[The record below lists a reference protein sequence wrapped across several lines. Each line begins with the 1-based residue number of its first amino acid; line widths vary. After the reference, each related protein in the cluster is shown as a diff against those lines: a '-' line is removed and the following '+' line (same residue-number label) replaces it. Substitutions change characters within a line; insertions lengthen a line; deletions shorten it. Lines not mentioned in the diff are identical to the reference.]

1 MVGAMN
7 EQMEEMTLYGF
18 GADRLKLLLMPAVC
32 VLSFGLPGTIGSAVR
47 DLCRAAPLAFYILCG
62 FFVLDEDDDERHGKL
77 LRAIRSTGIFFLVL
91 TLFYLGLNALVFT
104 LQGGDWLG
112 DVPTKRVLFNF
123 VVLCVWPFQT
133 GECLWFIQSLFYAW
147 VLLWLLDWKGH
158 LPFLMLPLFIL
169 TTVLMLLSGEFAG
182 LIKLNLLGYSYIPAN
197 AVTRALPYLLL
208 GALLRR
214 HSDRLFLINPLL
226 WGALLI
232 LGIVLA
238 LAEIML
244 LSYTGKLVY
253 VGHMIGYG
261 LIAFSLCCI
270 ALAHP
275 EEELGAVFRHARCL
289 SRFIYAFHQ
298 PVGFFLPLLL
308 TLFGE
313 RPASLVLNF
322 GGVAVFAFTL
332 LPALLAGACEYGFR
346 RIVDIH

>member
-62 FFVLDEDDDERHGKL
+62 FFVLDEDDDERHEKL

-104 LQGGDWLG
+104 LQGVDWLG

-226 WGALLI
+226 WG
-232 LGIVLA
+232 G
-238 LAEIML
+238 
-244 LSYTGKLVY
+244 VY

-298 PVGFFLPLLL
+298 PIGFFLPPLL